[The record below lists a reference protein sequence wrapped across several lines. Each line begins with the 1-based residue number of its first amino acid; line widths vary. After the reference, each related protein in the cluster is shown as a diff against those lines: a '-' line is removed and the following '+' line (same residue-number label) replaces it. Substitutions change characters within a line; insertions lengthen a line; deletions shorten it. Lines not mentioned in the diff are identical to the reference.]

1 MQTKD
6 NMKREKNERIEF
18 KPTLEVAKYID
29 IWLRVNFLQ
38 VIEKVGRAY
47 KDWAVASLRNS
58 RHYILGQ
65 THGWEVKNRK
75 TGWMSE

>member
-29 IWLRVNFLQ
+29 I
-38 VIEKVGRAY
+38 
-47 KDWAVASLRNS
+47 
-58 RHYILGQ
+58 
-65 THGWEVKNRK
+65 
-75 TGWMSE
+75 